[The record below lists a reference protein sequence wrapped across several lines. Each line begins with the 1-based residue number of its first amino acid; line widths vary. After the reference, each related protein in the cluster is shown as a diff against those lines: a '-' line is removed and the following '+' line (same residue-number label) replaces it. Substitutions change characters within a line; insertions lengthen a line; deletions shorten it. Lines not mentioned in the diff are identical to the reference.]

1 MPHEP
6 LENAFSEQLLRTHG
20 NLFGFSNSKGLRLSC
35 LPKETASA
43 HYLQT
48 ASVTFLC
55 QWLLIVLKEHCTN
68 VQTAVC

>member
-6 LENAFSEQLLRTHG
+6 LENAFSQQLLGTHG
-20 NLFGFSNSKGLRLSC
+20 NLFGFSNSKGLCLSS